1 MSRHVVP
8 RIVQMTTTSLPLNE
22 AKDHISDFAFSV
34 RSANEGRALN
44 YPSGISEINVVIAQ
58 ICFIFL
64 IIPLERTDVG
74 EQFSILIG

>member
-1 MSRHVVP
+1 
-8 RIVQMTTTSLPLNE
+8 MTTTSLPSNE